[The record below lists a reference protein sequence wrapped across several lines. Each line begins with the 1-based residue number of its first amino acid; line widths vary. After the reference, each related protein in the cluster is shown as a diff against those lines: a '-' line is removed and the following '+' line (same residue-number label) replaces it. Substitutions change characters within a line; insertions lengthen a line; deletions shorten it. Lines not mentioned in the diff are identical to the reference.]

1 MTITEEFLKCRRV
14 YIENC
19 FTRLNPMQRSA
30 VLNTEGPLLILA
42 GAGSGKTTVLVNRI
56 SNLIRFGNAYSSDYL
71 LRQPTQA
78 DLDALKAAVLAGADI
93 PDSLWPLMHA
103 GDVEPWNILAI
114 TFTNKAASELKSR
127 IALSAGDA
135 GTDVFASTFHSACVR
150 FLRRDAE
157 RLGFP
162 RSFTIYDSDDSVRVI
177 RDILKEES
185 IDDKIFSP
193 KWVQGHISHFKD
205 QMLAPAD
212 VKVSPGD
219 PRGAVAAKVYAKY
232 QNRLLNAGAMD
243 FDDLIFN
250 TVRLLSDNADIADY
264 YHRRFRYIMVDEY
277 QDTSVA
283 QYRLV
288 SLLTGDHRNIC
299 VVGDDDQSIYRF
311 RGATIENILS
321 FEEHFEGASVIRL
334 EQNYRST
341 SRILDAAN
349 EVISHNKGRKGK
361 KLWTDSGDGDLIT
374 VYCAD
379 NETEEAAYVGREV
392 LKNMDLGIPLSQQA
406 VLYRM
411 NAQSNA
417 IENYMQRSGIP
428 YRVVGGIRFFDR
440 AEVKDIIS
448 YMCIVENPSDDLRLQ
463 RIINR
468 PARKIGDSTV
478 AAIASIAEGLG
489 VSMLEVIRNCEE
501 YPALSRARNALKDF
515 IDIYDKLCE
524 AEQELSPGDFA
535 EKLLDISGYRRMLID
550 QHEEGI
556 TRLENVQELVSSV
569 RSYMIENPDGDL
581 SGFLEEA
588 ALVSAID
595 TYDEN
600 DDAVVLMTL
609 HSAKGLEFDVVYIVG
624 MEEGIFPGETA
635 RYMTDELEEERRL
648 AYVGITRARKK
659 LYLTRAEMR
668 MLFGSTRRRDPS
680 RFIDEFSPE
689 LKDEQNVRRRP
700 GYLTGAPVGGSP
712 AQREYRAANTIASD
726 YIETGKWNSYKKAS
740 SNEMSRPKPSF
751 DSGSSI
757 VRDNSKKQSSSR
769 EYAVGDRVN
778 HKVFGNGTVLSARP
792 MSGDILLEIQ
802 FDSAGVKKAMA
813 NYAPMEKIN
822 E

>member
-1 MTITEEFLKCRRV
+1 
-14 YIENC
+14 
-19 FTRLNPMQRSA
+19 MQRNA

-56 SNLIRFGNAYSSDYL
+56 SNLIRFGNAYVSDYL
-71 LRQPTQA
+71 VRQPTEA
-78 DLDALKAAVLAGADI
+78 DLDALKAAVLAGADL
-93 PDSLWPLMHA
+93 PDSICPLMRA
-103 GDVEPWNILAI
+103 GDVNPWNILAI

-127 IALSAGDA
+127 ITLSAGEV

-150 FLRRDAE
+150 FLRRDAD
-157 RLGFP
+157 RIGYP
-162 RSFTIYDSDDSVRVI
+162 KSFTIYDSDDSIRVI
-177 RDILKEES
+177 KSILKDES
-185 IDDKIFSP
+185 IDDKIFTP
-193 KWVQGHISHFKD
+193 KWLQGHISHFKD
-205 QMLAPAD
+205 QMMDPD
-212 VKVSPGD
+212 EVKVSGGD
-219 PRGAVAAKVYAKY
+219 PRGAVAARVYRIY
-232 QNRLLNAGAMD
+232 QSRLYAAGAMD

-250 TVRLLSDNADIADY
+250 TVHMLENYPDIADY

-288 SLLTGDHRNIC
+288 SLLTGGHRNIC

-349 EVISHNKGRKGK
+349 DVISHNKGRKGK
-361 KLWTDSGDGDLIT
+361 NLWTDFGEGDLIT

-379 NETEEAAYVGREV
+379 NEVEEAAYVGREV

-428 YRVVGGIRFFDR
+428 YRVVGGTRFFDR

-448 YMCIVENPSDDLRLQ
+448 YMCIVENPSDNLRLQ

-478 AAIASIAEGLG
+478 AVIASIAGGLG
-489 VSMLEVIRNCEE
+489 MNMLDVIRNCEE
-501 YPALSRARNALKDF
+501 YPALSRARNALKEF
-515 IDIYDKLCE
+515 VAIYDRLCE

-550 QHEEGI
+550 LHEEGI

-569 RSYMIENPDGDL
+569 RSYMIEHPDGDL
-581 SGFLEEA
+581 SGFLEES
-588 ALVSAID
+588 ALISAID

-635 RYMTDELEEERRL
+635 RYMEDELEEERRL

-659 LYLTRAEMR
+659 LYMTRAEMR

-680 RFIDEFSPE
+680 RFLDEFSPG
-689 LKDEQNVRRRP
+689 LKDEQNIRRRP
-700 GYLTGAPVGGSP
+700 GYLTGAPAWGSP
-712 AQREYRAANTIASD
+712 AQREYSTANTIAAD
-726 YIETGKWNSYKKAS
+726 FAETGNWSNYTAAS
-740 SNEMSRPKPSF
+740 SNEALRSKPSF
-751 DSGSSI
+751 GTGISI
-757 VRDNSKKQSSSR
+757 GVQTKKELKSDLY
-769 EYAVGDRVN
+769 EVGDRVN
-778 HKVFGNGTVLSARP
+778 HKVFGNGTIVSVRS
-792 MSGDILLEIQ
+792 MSGDTLLEIK
-802 FDSAGVKKAMA
+802 FDTAGVKKAMA
-813 NYAPMEKIN
+813 NYAPMEKI
-822 E
+822 EE